1 MKIVELSPN
10 DSCYTT
16 NPSTKIDQ
24 SNRQDFEN
32 PSSNTLLSTDSSPQD
47 VNNNSPLENVNP
59 SSFHSHNSSPN
70 NPSSMDPETYLESDS
85 NFIGNQTSINPELP
99 LQDQTHDS
107 NRFPEKN
114 IDISLTTNRN
124 ESALAQQ
131 ESKRRVINTSDEL
144 FNLSNIFQPVY
155 ATQADIVRANQKDCY
170 YEMSLSSQIEEVAA
184 ILFGNR
190 FANRNKSQIF
200 KLGILSYYALTVMRG
215 LSTLGEEY
223 VSIIQFDPKSKKYPS
238 TLKRIANIL
247 MCVYGAEF
255 FIKASKKLYNKVSNP
270 QLPKRLPQQPESSY
284 LPFFGKYIDRV
295 KNHFSSFDIITKF
308 NSIPGFSISN
318 LNSIIIGSNLAAFY
332 LFGKY
337 YQLSKRIS
345 GTQYIKLRNLNEGEL
360 QSGYEILGLMML
372 IQFGFRAAST
382 ISNHFLLN
390 INQQAVSKNSPIS
403 SESKTDSLSGDMSIN
418 TDSLTN
424 SENHTCSLCL
434 ELLEDSTITRCGHVF
449 CWECLYEWSTK
460 NDVCPLCR
468 QSIKQSQIMPIYCY

>member
-1 MKIVELSPN
+1 MKIVELPPN
-10 DSCYTT
+10 DSDSTT
-16 NPSTKIDQ
+16 NSSPKINHST
-24 SNRQDFEN
+24 SQDFEN
-32 PSSNTLLSTDSSPQD
+32 STCNMLPSTESSPQD
-47 VNNNSPLENVNP
+47 VNDNLPFENVKPIRSNRQNT
-59 SSFHSHNSSPN
+59 FLN
-70 NPSSMDPETYLESDS
+70 NLRNMDPESSLENDS
-85 NFIGNQTSINPELP
+85 NFVANQTSITSDLP
-99 LQDQTHDS
+99 LQDQNQDS
-107 NRFPEKN
+107 IHIPEEN
-114 IDISLTTNRN
+114 IDTSLTTNPS
-124 ESALAQQ
+124 ESVLSQK
-131 ESKRRVINTSDEL
+131 ESKVRGIKTSNEL
-144 FNLSNIFQPVY
+144 KNFSNIFHPVY

-238 TLKRIANIL
+238 TLKRFVSIL

-255 FIKASKKLYNKVSNP
+255 FIKASKKLLNKIYNP
-270 QLPKRLPQQPESSY
+270 QLPNRLPQQSESST

-295 KNHFSSFDIITKF
+295 KNYFSSYDIITKF
-308 NSIPGFSISN
+308 NSIPGFSISK
-318 LNSIIIGSNLAAFY
+318 LNSIIIGSNLAVFY

-337 YQLSKRIS
+337 YQLSKRLS
-345 GTQYIKLRNLNEGEL
+345 GIQYIKLRNLNEGEL

-390 INQQAVSKNSPIS
+390 LNKQEVSTKSPIS
-403 SESKTDSLSGDMSIN
+403 SESKSDSLSSDISIN
-418 TDSLTN
+418 TDRLTN

-434 ELLEDSTITRCGHVF
+434 ELLESSTITRCGHVF